1 MSICSKEKLFRE
13 QPEARGALCGLPA
26 RPAQLFWRRRGFH
39 ELAAGEGG
47 QERFL
52 PSKFSVLGLND
63 CLLWALNGIPT
74 RARADPSRPAADAFP
89 GRAEASGGAERGVS
103 ALHELETK

>member
-1 MSICSKEKLFRE
+1 MSICSKEKLFRQ

-63 CLLWALNGIPT
+63 CLLWALNGMPT
-74 RARADPSRPAADAFP
+74 RVVPLLTRFLAEPKRAVVPNVGSRLYT
-89 GRAEASGGAERGVS
+89 S
-103 ALHELETK
+103 